1 MRTLNRILGLTL
13 MTVMVL
19 TTPVLANETKSSEAT
34 PAAPAPAPA
43 PAPDAAPAKP
53 VPAPAAGPLQ
63 IKIGDASLKFGVL
76 VQPQADF
83 QQTPAGAYTQNLML
97 RRTRFLVGGQ
107 VTKTVFFF
115 FETENSRLG
124 GATPTAGKTMSTGF
138 QTLDAAVE
146 WRPKKAFN
154 ISGGLIRVPTSRE
167 ALESASN
174 EFTLD
179 FNTYAF
185 TATTGLGG
193 TGGRDTGIMARGYFL
208 DDRLEYRAAVL
219 SGMRES
225 GNTNEFRTV
234 GRLQYNFFDK
244 EVYNFPSYAGSN
256 FGAKKILAVGL
267 AYDRQL
273 YYDGLTAD
281 VFTDIPTRF
290 GSALGTVT
298 FQTLDGGTTSPNALA
313 KSNIVT
319 VDGGL
324 YSKKLKAGTWA
335 RYEQRNFDTV
345 SNRDEKRYSVGVN
358 YYPMGNNF
366 NIKAGIGRARPAIGS
381 EMTQFTLQLQVFY
394 F

>member
-1 MRTLNRILGLTL
+1 MRKIQTILGLTL
-13 MTVMVL
+13 MAVMVFSA
-19 TTPVLANETKSSEAT
+19 PVLANGKPSEPATTTAET
-34 PAAPAPAPA
+34 AAPAPAPA
-43 PAPDAAPAKP
+43 PVPGPP
-53 VPAPAAGPLQ
+53 VPAAGPLQ

-97 RRTRFLVGGQ
+97 RRTRFLVGGN

-124 GATPTAGKTMSTGF
+124 GATATAGKTMSTGF

-146 WRPKKAFN
+146 WRAKKSFN
-154 ISGGLIRVPTSRE
+154 LSGGLIRVPTSRE

-174 EFTLD
+174 DFTLD

-185 TATTGLGG
+185 TATTTLGG

-208 DDRLEYRAAVL
+208 DDRLEYRAAVI
-219 SGMRES
+219 SGMREN

-234 GRLQYNFFDK
+234 GRLQYNFFDT

-256 FGAKKILAVGL
+256 FGNKKILAVGV
-267 AYDRQL
+267 AYDRQM

-281 VFTDIPTRF
+281 VFADIPTRF

-298 FQTLDGGTTSPNALA
+298 FQALDGGTTAPNSLA
-313 KSNIVT
+313 KSNIIT

-324 YSKKLKAGTWA
+324 YSKRLKAGTWT

-345 SNRDEKRYSVGVN
+345 RNRDEQRYSFGVN
-358 YYPMGNNF
+358 YYPMSNNF
-366 NIKAGIGRARPAIGS
+366 NIKAGIGRSKPAAGP
-381 EMTQFTLQLQVFY
+381 EMTQYTLQLQVFY